1 MARTVGRRG
10 KIKRGERMRK
20 NKKGSREEINRL
32 TDELADL
39 ECSID
44 LSEDEDE
51 LSSFLMRKA
60 EIIDELKELEG
71 GKK

>member
-1 MARTVGRRG
+1 
-10 KIKRGERMRK
+10 MRK